1 MPYIVHE
8 SAMARQER
16 NNKRLWIALIVSLC
30 LWAATVGAVI
40 YYESQFVDES
50 VWQEVDTGEGDAY
63 IAGIGDVN
71 YGEGQAESDTAPTLP
86 AYSYAAPPEQV
97 ESIIDYQGDTDF
109 AAVIDG
115 RRADDVWPIME
126 ELMEVLRRTNKPLY
140 NATIRKI
147 KD

>member
-1 MPYIVHE
+1 MADCNTCKEKKKSLEPVPYIVHE

-40 YYESQFVDES
+40 YYESHFVDES

-71 YGEGQAESDTAPTLP
+71 YGEGQAESDAPNP
-86 AYSYAAPPEQV
+86 
-97 ESIIDYQGDTDF
+97 
-109 AAVIDG
+109 
-115 RRADDVWPIME
+115 
-126 ELMEVLRRTNKPLY
+126 
-140 NATIRKI
+140 
-147 KD
+147 